1 MIMMPS
7 RYSRL
12 FALTLCCHLLAGL
25 QLQARS
31 GDETIK
37 VSEMQLRSVSME
49 AVEARR
55 FRPQKFAIGQLAF
68 NEDTSTVVFPPFA
81 GRVTKVLGK
90 MGDEVDAN
98 TPLFEIDSPE
108 VVQMQTEFIAALNAA
123 EKARAQKLL
132 TKRVLDRQTT
142 LVSERAAAMR
152 ELDQAQADHAAA
164 EADLRTAEGAVAAAR
179 NRIRVLVGR
188 SDAELERIER
198 ERVIDPIVLVR
209 SPIAGQIVTRKVGQ
223 GQLVRPDAGEPLYG
237 VADLSTMWLRAA
249 ISENDIA
256 SVRVGQE
263 LEVRIDAVPKKLF
276 SAKITA
282 IGAASDALTHRVMV
296 RSELANPDRILRPE
310 MFASFRIFVSEGQM
324 LPSIRIESV
333 IREGDRTFVYVEV
346 KKQEFQRRTVVL
358 GPEDNG
364 WVAVH
369 EGLKIG
375 ESVVGRGAIF
385 IDNEWK
391 Q

>member
-1 MIMMPS
+1 MMPS
-7 RYSRL
+7 RYSRV
-12 FALTLCCHLLAGL
+12 FALALCSHLVGGL

-37 VSEMQLRSVSME
+37 ISEMQLRSVSME

-90 MGDEVDAN
+90 IGDEVDAN

-123 EKARAQKLL
+123 EKARAQRLFA
-132 TKRVLDRQTT
+132 KRVLDRQTT

-188 SDAELERIER
+188 SDAQLERIER
-198 ERVIDPIVLVR
+198 ERLIDPIVLVR

-237 VADLSTMWLRAA
+237 VANLSTMWLRAA

-276 SAKITA
+276 SAKVTA

-358 GPEDNG
+358 GPQDNG

>member
-7 RYSRL
+7 RYYRA
-12 FALTLCCHLLAGL
+12 FALALCCHLLGGL

-37 VSEMQLRSVSME
+37 VSETQLRSVTLE
-49 AVEARR
+49 AVQARR
-55 FRPQKFAIGQLAF
+55 FRAQKFAIGQLAF
-68 NEDTSTVVFPPFA
+68 NEDKSTVVFPPFA

-90 MGDEVDAN
+90 IGDEVDAN

-123 EKARAQKLL
+123 EKARAQRLFA
-132 TKRVLDRQTT
+132 KRVLDRQTT

>member
-1 MIMMPS
+1 MIMLHY

-12 FALTLCCHLLAGL
+12 IAFVLCCQIVVPQG
-25 QLQARS
+25 LQARS
-31 GDETIK
+31 GEETIK
-37 VSEMQLRSVSME
+37 VSEAQVRSVSME

-55 FRPQKFAIGQLAF
+55 FRPQKSAIGQLAF

-90 MGDEVDAN
+90 IGDEVDAN

-123 EKARAQKLL
+123 EKARAQKLFA
-132 TKRVLDRQTT
+132 KRVLDRQTT
-142 LVSERAAAMR
+142 LVSEQAAAMR
-152 ELDQAQADHAAA
+152 ELDQAQADYAAA
-164 EADLRTAEGAVAAAR
+164 EADLRTAEGVVAAAR

-188 SDAELERIER
+188 SEAELERIER
-198 ERVIDPIVLVR
+198 DRVIDPIVLVR
-209 SPIAGQIVTRKVGQ
+209 SPIAGQVVTRKVGQ
-223 GQLVRPDAGEPLYG
+223 GQLVRPDSGEPLYG

-256 SVRVGQE
+256 LVRVGQE
-263 LEVRIDAVPKKLF
+263 LEVRIDAVPQRLF

-282 IGAASDALTHRVMV
+282 IGAASDAMTHRVMV
-296 RSELANPDRILRPE
+296 RSELVNPDRILRPE
-310 MFASFRIFVSEGQM
+310 MFASFRIFVSEGQVY
-324 LPSIRIESV
+324 PSIKIESV
-333 IREGDRTFVYVEV
+333 IREGERAFVFVEV
-346 KKQEFQRRTVVL
+346 KKQEFQRRPVVL
-358 GPEDNG
+358 GQEENG
-364 WVAVH
+364 RVAVL

-375 ESVVGRGAIF
+375 DAVVGRGAIF

>member
-12 FALTLCCHLLAGL
+12 LALTLCCHLFGGL
-25 QLQARS
+25 QLHARS

-37 VSEMQLRSVSME
+37 VSETQLRSVSME

-55 FRPQKFAIGQLAF
+55 FRPQKFAIGHLAF

-90 MGDEVDAN
+90 IGDEVDAN

-198 ERVIDPIVLVR
+198 ERLIDPIVLVR

-223 GQLVRPDAGEPLYG
+223 GQLVRPDSGEALYG

-296 RSELANPDRILRPE
+296 RSELANPDRTLRPE
-310 MFASFRIFVSEGQM
+310 MFASFRIFVGEGQM
-324 LPSIRIESV
+324 HPTIRIESV
-333 IREGDRTFVYVEV
+333 IREGDRAFVYVEV
-346 KKQEFQRRTVVL
+346 KKQEFQRRPVIL
-358 GPEDNG
+358 GPEESG
-364 WVAVH
+364 LVAVY

-375 ESVVGRGAIF
+375 EAVVGRGAIF